1 MIGVYY
7 NRIQNGPGKVVSN
20 LLLGLNNFGIR
31 YTLNKDADINLI
43 LQDCNRLS
51 GNLSNCYL
59 GPNIVVLPIDNNNIM
74 RYNDYIKCIVPSE
87 WVKNKYQKWIPENKL
102 YIWAAG
108 IDTDKFKPNNS
119 NKEIDF
125 LIYYKRRSESELKLI
140 TSFLS
145 KNNYTYTILK
155 YGNYK
160 EDDFLNLI
168 NKSKYGLV
176 IDGTESQ
183 GIAIQEMMSCN
194 LPLLIWDV
202 SYWDDRG
209 YDFRVEAT
217 SVPYWSSVCGEKF
230 NNLDNLENTFN
241 MFINTNYSPRE
252 FILNNLSINICTE
265 RLIHDIL

>member
-1 MIGVYY
+1 MSTLLSLMVILPTMSF
-7 NRIQNGPGKVVSN
+7 PGFEEP
-20 LLLGLNNFGIR
+20 L
-31 YTLNKDADINLI
+31 A
-43 LQDCNRLS
+43 
-51 GNLSNCYL
+51 
-59 GPNIVVLPIDNNNIM
+59 
-74 RYNDYIKCIVPSE
+74 
-87 WVKNKYQKWIPENKL
+87 
-102 YIWAAG
+102 
-108 IDTDKFKPNNS
+108 
-119 NKEIDF
+119 KEIDF